1 VRAQSCTELAQGR
14 NPPPDR
20 VVCPVHRSILVR
32 NAGRVTVPRLGPDS
46 AAGKLRERVAEGH
59 RALVVT
65 VALCAVP
72 AVLVFFVSGIVL
84 ADEDGSFRS
93 AQVWPRL
100 TELTKVFA
108 EAQDP
113 METVGALAAIAVA
126 IIFYNARVEL
136 PDPDSTEAADEDLE
150 RTSTIL
156 RTKSVLRIV
165 AAVIAMACWLLLVA
179 VTVQVIYGVRTVF
192 NAVEIVALAA
202 LILVSCNFVVSQRE
216 EIAGRSLLALD
227 AAVTAY
233 TSTEQRR
240 ASQSLDGRYKS
251 LKKRAFLLALAVCVW
266 LGLSL
271 GLSREPI
278 TTDAVILSVGIVIAA
293 VGLHLTVLG
302 LAGAAR
308 VSWRRRPFLA
318 WLLLTSIP
326 LAVAYVSLVGS
337 IVAPPVSS
345 PDPRDRVFFGATL
358 ILFVLIALACWPMGE
373 VTATWRA
380 RRLRAYIATRR
391 SRAATSGNARRLVG
405 SVTI

>member
-1 VRAQSCTELAQGR
+1 
-14 NPPPDR
+14 

-46 AAGKLRERVAEGH
+46 AAGRLRERLAEGH
-59 RALVVT
+59 RALAVT

-84 ADEDGSFRS
+84 ADQGGSFRP

-100 TELTKVFA
+100 AELAKVFA

-136 PDPDSTEAADEDLE
+136 PDPDSERAADEDLE

-156 RTKSVLRIV
+156 RTKTVLRIV
-165 AAVIAMACWLLLVA
+165 AAVIAMSCWLLLVA
-179 VTVQVIYGVRTVF
+179 AAVQVTYGVRTVF

-227 AAVTAY
+227 AAVSAY

-240 ASQSLDGRYKS
+240 ASRSLERLHKS
-251 LKKRAFLLALAVCVW
+251 LKKRAILVALVVCVW
-266 LGLSL
+266 LGLSVL
-271 GLSREPI
+271 LSREPI
-278 TTDAVILSVGIVIAA
+278 TTDVVVVSVCIAVVA
-293 VGLHLTVLG
+293 VGLQVTVLG
-302 LAGAAR
+302 LAGAGR
-308 VSWRRRPFLA
+308 VPWRRRPFLA

-326 LAVAYVSLVGS
+326 LAVAYVALVGS

-358 ILFVLIALACWPMGE
+358 MVFVLVALACWPVSE
-373 VTATWRA
+373 ITATWRA
-380 RRLRAYIATRR
+380 RRLRAYIAARR
-391 SRAATSGNARRLVG
+391 SRAVTSENARRLVG
-405 SVTI
+405 SATI